1 MNKYNRVIGLNDFK
15 SGSAF
20 LLGPRQVGKSTAL
33 RSFYPDSRI
42 INLLKTEEYLSLLHD
57 PTRLRS
63 IAVEGGLTIIDEI
76 QRIPELLNEVHYL
89 IEERGA
95 RFLMTGSSARKL
107 RRGGVNL
114 LGGRARTFRLYPLSL
129 IELGLDFNLE
139 KALQIGM
146 LPAAWT
152 SDDPPILLS
161 AYAADYLEQ
170 EIIAEAAVRN
180 VAAFRRFLSLAALVS
195 GKQINYTKLAAD
207 AQVKPTTLREHIEIL
222 IDSLVASRISPWRKG
237 RARKVVAS
245 EKLYLFDIGVTRVLQ
260 ERGSY
265 PPNTPEYGEAFESLL
280 YHELCCYSE
289 YRSREPISYWRT
301 TTTTVEVDFILG
313 DRLAIEAK
321 ASRAISDNDLK
332 GLRAIHSE
340 APFKAR
346 ILVCQEPHERRSDD
360 GILIVPF
367 ENFVRKLWDGAWS

>member
-1 MNKYNRVIGLNDFK
+1 MNKYSRIIGLNEFK

-42 INLLKTEEYLSLLHD
+42 INLLKTEEYLSLLND
-57 PTRLRS
+57 PTTLRS
-63 IAVEGGLTIIDEI
+63 LAVAGGLTIIDEI

-89 IEERGA
+89 IEDRGA

-107 RRGGVNL
+107 RRAGVNL

-129 IELGLDFNLE
+129 IELGVDFNLE

-152 SDDPPILLS
+152 SDDPSILLS
-161 AYAADYLEQ
+161 AYTTDYLEQ

-195 GKQINYTKLAAD
+195 GKQINYTKLASD
-207 AQVKPTTLREHIEIL
+207 AQVKPTTLREHVEIL
-222 IDSLVASRISPWRKG
+222 IDSLVASRISPWQKG
-237 RARKVVAS
+237 SARKVVAS

-260 ERGSY
+260 ERTTY
-265 PPNTPEYGEAFESLL
+265 APNTPEYGEAFEALL

-289 YRSREPISYWRT
+289 YRSKERISYWRT
-301 TTTTVEVDFILG
+301 TTNIEVDFILG

-321 ASRAISDNDLK
+321 ASRSISDSDLK

-340 APFKAR
+340 ASFNAR
-346 ILVCQEPHERRSDD
+346 ILVCREPHERRSDD
-360 GILIVPF
+360 GILILPF
-367 ENFVRKLWDGAWS
+367 ESFVRKLWDGAWD

>member
-1 MNKYNRVIGLNDFK
+1 VKKYKRIIKLHEFK
-15 SGSAF
+15 AGSAF
-20 LLGPRQVGKSTAL
+20 LLGPRQVGKSTVL
-33 RSFYPDSRI
+33 RSCYPDCSG
-42 INLLKTEEYLSLLHD
+42 INLLKTEEYLSLSND

-63 IAVEGGLTIIDEI
+63 IAAPETLTVIDEI

-114 LGGRARTFRLYPLSL
+114 LGGRARTFRLHPLSL
-129 IELGLDFNLE
+129 IELGDDFELN

-152 SDDPPILLS
+152 AEDPAPLLT
-161 AYAADYLEQ
+161 AYATDYLEQ

-195 GKQINYTKLAAD
+195 SHPVNYTKLASD
-207 AQVKPTTLREHIEIL
+207 AQVKPTTLREHVEIL
-222 IDSLVASRISPWRKG
+222 IDSLVASRIAPWQTGRK
-237 RARKVVAS
+237 RKVVS
-245 EKLYLFDIGVTRVLQ
+245 TEKLYLFDTGVTRVLQ
-260 ERGSY
+260 ERRSY
-265 PPNTPEYGEAFESLL
+265 APNTAEYGEAFESLL
-280 YHELCCYSE
+280 YHELRCYSDYVSQE
-289 YRSREPISYWRT
+289 RISYWRT
-301 TTTTVEVDFILG
+301 RTDIEVDFILG

-321 ASRAISDNDLK
+321 ASRNVSESDLR
-332 GLRAIHSE
+332 GLRAIESE

-346 ILVCQEPHERRSDD
+346 IVVCQEPHERRSED
-360 GILIVPF
+360 GILILSL
-367 ENFVRKLWDGAWS
+367 ERFVRQLWSGAWQ